1 MKRSTAG
8 RSAVDSPGATESR
21 SRALTGCHLRVLAGP
36 FFDGELPPGEARS
49 FARHLRRCPAC
60 RGELRATYR
69 LSLLLR
75 HEGHPGNWGEEP
87 EEVTAVEPA
96 EVPTARPSPTPWARP
111 SLARGPALG
120 VVGRCVE

>member
-1 MKRSTAG
+1 MKRSTSG
-8 RSAVDSPGATESR
+8 RSAVDSPGASGSL
-21 SRALTGCHLRVLAGP
+21 SRAPAGCHLGVLAGP

-60 RGELRATYR
+60 RAELRATHR

-87 EEVTAVEPA
+87 EEVTAVERT
-96 EVPTARPSPTPWARP
+96 EVPAARPSPTPSPRP
-111 SLARGPALG
+111 SLVRGPALG
-120 VVGRCVE
+120 IAGGCVE